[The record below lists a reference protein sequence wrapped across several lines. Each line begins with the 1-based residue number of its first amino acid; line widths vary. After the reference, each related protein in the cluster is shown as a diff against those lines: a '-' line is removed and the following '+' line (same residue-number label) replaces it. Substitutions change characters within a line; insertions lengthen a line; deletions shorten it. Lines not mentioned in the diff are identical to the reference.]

1 MDILDKIHEAYK
13 AASSYPDL
21 VTRLI
26 RLGILS
32 YTVDVATGTVLY
44 RLTEGKNVLHPGGNE
59 ARIIAEKFDEHGTI
73 KAIRDNQQMKTD
85 YPAFM
90 NQIAQAGVRL
100 YEATLNGPNKRV
112 TYIGTGGLYEEAIPQ

>member
-1 MDILDKIHEAYK
+1 MDLLQKIHEAYQ

-26 RLGILS
+26 QLGILS

-44 RLTEGKNVLHPGGNE
+44 RFAEGKNVLHPGGTE
-59 ARIIAEKFDEHGTI
+59 ARAIAEKFDEQGTI
-73 KAIRDNQQMKTD
+73 KAIRDNQQKKTD

-90 NQIAQAGVRL
+90 NQIAKAGVRL
-100 YEATLNGPNKRV
+100 YEATLNGPSKRV
-112 TYIGTGGLYEEAIPQ
+112 TYIGTGGLYEEPIPQ